1 MQCFHDSDSLDL
13 LDRDAFKLT
22 HKLMN
27 HPALSLE
34 SLSEAIPAIPKNRV
48 MYSLGKLKNGDDFE
62 ETFRTRPVER
72 SIEQTI
78 ETIRVSNSYV
88 MVAGPEV
95 HPSFTSL
102 HRELI
107 GDVEGLMRRLGVGTH
122 AIDPQLFLFIAS
134 PDSITPFHIDRYSTF
149 LMQFR
154 GSKEVTVFPQW
165 DERVVT
171 SAHREAYVAYSNT
184 RLPWQKET
192 DALGNTFEFHPGEA
206 LHIPFIAG
214 HHVRNG
220 SSDVS
225 ISMSIIFN
233 TAQSMAWRRAMT
245 FNHYA
250 RRLFGRVGVAP
261 RPVGQ
266 GAWRDGAKARVWGAV
281 TGVKQ
286 ALK

>member
-1 MQCFHDSDSLDL
+1 MQCFHDSDTLDL
-13 LDRDAFKLT
+13 LDRDAFKFT
-22 HKLMN
+22 HKLMD

-34 SLSEAIPAIPKNRV
+34 GLSEAIPAMPKNRV

-62 ETFRTRPVER
+62 STFKTRPVER
-72 SIEQTI
+72 SIEETI

-88 MVAGPEV
+88 MVAGPEI
-95 HPSFTSL
+95 HPAFQSL

-107 GDVEGLMRRLGVGTH
+107 ADVESLMRRLGVGRE

-154 GSKEVTVFPQW
+154 GSKEITVFPQW
-165 DERVVT
+165 DDRVVA
-171 SAHREAYVAYSNT
+171 SANRDAYVAYSNT
-184 RLPWQKET
+184 RLPWQEET
-192 DALGNTFEFHPGEA
+192 NALGSKFEFHPGEA

-245 FNHYA
+245 YNHFS
-250 RRLFGRVGVAP
+250 RRVLGRIGIKP
-261 RPVGQ
+261 SPVGQ
-266 GAWRDGAKARVWGAV
+266 HAWRDGAKSSVWGAV
-281 TGVKQ
+281 SGLKQ